1 MGKKTVGGGGR
12 KRTVPFTN
20 NKLSMPSKLDHHHQ
34 EEEGVG
40 ETYLQSQGF
49 LSFIFGKMKGG
60 GRGQYFASRERG
72 SDDEG
77 ACLCVAS
84 VVPYSST

>member
-60 GRGQYFASRERG
+60 GRGQYFASRER
-72 SDDEG
+72 E
-77 ACLCVAS
+77 APTTTKLVCVL
-84 VVPYSST
+84 PL